1 MILNVC
7 FAALAIVVL
16 YSKNVELMRTH
27 CPLLLVGKLEEFF
40 YTYIITLT
48 WG

>member
-16 YSKNVELMRTH
+16 YSKNVELMHTH
-27 CPLLLVGKLEEFF
+27 WLLFLVRKLEEFF
-40 YTYIITLT
+40 YTHIITLT